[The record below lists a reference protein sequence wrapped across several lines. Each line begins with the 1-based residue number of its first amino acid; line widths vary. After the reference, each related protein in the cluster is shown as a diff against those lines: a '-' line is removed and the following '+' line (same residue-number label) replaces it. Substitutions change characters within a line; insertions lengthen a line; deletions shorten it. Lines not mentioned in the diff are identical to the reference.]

1 MKNIIK
7 YIIKFSFLSFILVIN
22 YFNTNTIPLT
32 ISLVVL
38 YLFYLNSKIRN
49 LVNETQINVNL
60 IEKQDASIKE
70 LNNNQ
75 KILIK
80 TVKDFRNKVNITL
93 GKNKQNK
100 SIDNKEE
107 I

>member
-1 MKNIIK
+1 M
-7 YIIKFSFLSFILVIN
+7 
-22 YFNTNTIPLT
+22 
-32 ISLVVL
+32 
-38 YLFYLNSKIRN
+38 
-49 LVNETQINVNL
+49 NETQINVNL